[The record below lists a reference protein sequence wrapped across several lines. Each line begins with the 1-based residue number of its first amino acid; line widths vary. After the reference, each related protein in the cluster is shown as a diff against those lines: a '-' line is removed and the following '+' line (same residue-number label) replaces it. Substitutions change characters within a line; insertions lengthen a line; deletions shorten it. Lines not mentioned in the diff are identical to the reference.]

1 VFRLLGGRREIQ
13 AEIDSNAPQRLVE
26 APALA
31 NEERN
36 LVSSVLTLGQRSIR
50 SLMTSRS
57 VISWIDLE
65 QEAADLR
72 RQLLESSHSSL
83 PVCRASLDVLVGV
96 APRKDLIAELDRHGH
111 IDAAANVRPALVVRE
126 SDGVVELIGKLRK
139 AVGQIALVIDEH
151 GAVQGLVTPMD
162 VFEAIAGKF
171 PDDGEA
177 AAIQPLGDGRW
188 RIEGGADLHHVE
200 QALQT
205 SGLVSAD
212 GSYISLAGF
221 LLERMGRMPAADETV
236 SHDRFEFRVVS
247 VTGHRIDAVTV
258 TRQAG

>member
-1 VFRLLGGRREIQ
+1 
-13 AEIDSNAPQRLVE
+13 
-26 APALA
+26 
-31 NEERN
+31 
-36 LVSSVLTLGQRSIR
+36 
-50 SLMTSRS
+50 
-57 VISWIDLE
+57 
-65 QEAADLR
+65 
-72 RQLLESSHSSL
+72 LLESPHSSL
-83 PVCRASLDVLVGV
+83 PVCRASLDVPVGV
-96 APRKDLIAELDRHGH
+96 APRKDLIAELDRHGY
-111 IDAAANVRPALVVRE
+111 IDVAANVRPALVVRE

-139 AVGQIALVIDEH
+139 AAGQIALVIDEH

-162 VFEAIAGKF
+162 VFEAIAGEF

-205 SGLVSAD
+205 SGLVSGD
-212 GSYISLAGF
+212 DSYISLAGF
-221 LLERMGRMPAADETV
+221 LLERLGRMPAVDERVT
-236 SHDRFEFRVVS
+236 HDRFEFRVVA